1 MSLPKPP
8 SSEVDPFAGLRVAT
22 RARIGLGRAG
32 DALPTEALLD
42 FQAAHARAR
51 DAVHGVVD
59 FARIAE
65 QLQPLPSLLLRS
77 RAPDRT
83 SYLRRPDWGRRL
95 HADDLPLLTAQRGDY
110 DLALVV
116 ADGLSAA
123 AVNAHAA
130 PFIVELLR
138 RIPNWKLAPVVLAQ
152 QARVA
157 LGDEVAQT
165 LGARLVVVLI
175 GERPGLSIADSL
187 GIYLTWEPHL
197 GRADSER
204 NCISNIHG
212 DGLSYTQ
219 AADTL
224 SWLMSEARARHLTG
238 IELKVDAAAALAHA
252 GEQATPLP
260 SLVRHPT
267 PKQKAPGS

>member
-1 MSLPKPP
+1 MSALKPP
-8 SSEVDPFAGLRVAT
+8 PADLVDPFAGLRVAT
-22 RARIGLGRAG
+22 RARIGLGRSG
-32 DALPTEALLD
+32 DALPTTALLD
-42 FQAAHARAR
+42 FQTAHGRAR

-59 FARIAE
+59 YERIAGL
-65 QLQPLPSLLLRS
+65 LQPLPSLTLRS
-77 RAPDRT
+77 RAPDRA

-95 HADDLPLLTAQRGDY
+95 HADDLPALSALHGDY

-130 PFIVELLR
+130 PLIAALLE

-157 LGDEVAQT
+157 LGDEVGEA
-165 LGARLVVVLI
+165 LGARLVAVLV

-187 GIYLTWEPHL
+187 GIYLTWAPRL

-204 NCISNIHG
+204 NCISNIHA
-212 DGLSYTQ
+212 DGLSYAQ

-224 SWLMSEARARHLTG
+224 VWLMAEARQRRLTG
-238 IELKVDAAAALAHA
+238 VELKVDAAPAL
-252 GEQATPLP
+252 GE
-260 SLVRHPT
+260 PT
-267 PKQKAPGS
+267 RNDLCLE